1 MPGKSPKLLLRP
13 PPAFQEYASDW
24 LASRIFR
31 ECNLAERGLLMTMR
45 CECWVNRSLPK
56 ARDSLAQVLGL
67 PREVLDAALTPRV
80 LSFFSESNDVLICP
94 ELETYREKLANGR
107 QAMSEGGR
115 RGGRRTQER
124 HRENEATL
132 ERTLKPLSRDELNRD
147 ESNRKAS
154 SGSGEI
160 EQLPEDPWVRAYDTY
175 SQQEVQNLERSAR
188 EKSSNSRGQR

>member
-13 PPAFQEYASDW
+13 PPAFQEYPSDW
-24 LASRIFR
+24 LASRTFR
-31 ECNLAERGLLMTMR
+31 ECTLPERGLLMTMR
-45 CECWVNRSLPK
+45 FECWVNHSLPK

-67 PREVLDAALTPRV
+67 PREVLDAAFTQRV
-80 LSFFSESNDVLICP
+80 LSFFSESNDVLICT
-94 ELETYREKLANGR
+94 ELEAYRERLANGR

-147 ESNRKAS
+147 ESNRKAC

-160 EQLPEDPWVRAYDTY
+160 EQLSEDAWVRDYDAY
-175 SQQEVQNLERSAR
+175 SQQEVQNLEKSVRG
-188 EKSSNSRGQR
+188 KSSNSRGHR